1 MLVRKANETNSHNSV
16 SIWSTVDCWKRD
28 WRPRTAAWKR
38 AAVSGSCH
46 GNLELMLFNTCVS
59 NFKQRKL
66 AFDGF
71 TQF

>member
-16 SIWSTVDCWKRD
+16 SIWNTVDCWKRD

-46 GNLELMLFNTCVS
+46 GKEV
-59 NFKQRKL
+59 
-66 AFDGF
+66 
-71 TQF
+71 